1 VEPTGVTE
9 ATNDSNLDRLN
20 TISTLVSRTTEGSAT
35 MSRQVVNVLGMKRLA
50 PKYENVQIVS
60 YGDRVEHLNY
70 QIHL

>member
-1 VEPTGVTE
+1 MEPTGVTE